1 MQVLN
6 ATITI
11 RHDQTADLIKGLLC
25 GLADVVSVQFSSLEP
40 AADSVLDQAEPPQAA
55 AAPQKRP
62 TLAELDAF
70 AATDPDIQG
79 FHIKPEEADWSWLP
93 EGKTKDTVT
102 MADIRDMRLQER
114 YGI

>member
-1 MQVLN
+1 MRTLT
-6 ATITI
+6 ATIKN
-11 RHDQTADLIKGLLC
+11 DQTASVLEALMRSIE
-25 GLADVVSVQFSSLEP
+25 DVITVKLSAPEP
-40 AADSVLDQAEPPQAA
+40 AADSVSDEAKPPQAV
-55 AAPQKRP
+55 AAPQNRP

-102 MADIRDMRLQER
+102 MADIRDMRLKER